1 MGVCGEEKK
10 GGSSNVSNEGRE
22 NEIEKDHEKY
32 DEPKDNN
39 INNTE
44 NINLDSMAQNSNR
57 DSNNNNGLV
66 SYNIRANRNFNFTC
80 ESGANLVIHKN
91 DGMNDFVVVIN
102 LIIYKNFIKRPEFI
116 MILDK
121 SGSMKGH
128 VHRLVSKII
137 PNGLKK
143 LNYSDNDKIHL
154 ITFDSSVNYY
164 IKSIKELRNDRSLEG
179 KGSTLIAKV
188 YDKIKDILRYNPNKK
203 NYRILILSDGK
214 IQDKKQTIENASDDL
229 LEFIK
234 KGKYLLS
241 VGAIRYNSGNESGDT
256 SAICSILRLN
266 TDDSKERLLSEVSYD
281 DSDEYISQ
289 KIYSYFNDDYFQ
301 SDFSIKSNKIKIRLE
316 PWGDGS
322 NEVRLRGGKNILFL
336 DKNPSLE
343 NIGIYEG
350 GVLKYTKADFKNGY
364 KLNYSNYNE
373 ILGAK
378 ITMAIR
384 KVRINKT
391 LGSKMALAENQKI
404 INYFENFEKR
414 LEGNVNKEAL
424 IAKELKKV
432 NNLDLTNYNDN
443 QLAQFIGVD
452 GKMVSIEEFLKKF
465 FEIDENEKKEISEF
479 VGEGIYIAKR
489 FDMAFNKM
497 ECPKD
502 SIIS

>member
-1 MGVCGEEKK
+1 M
-10 GGSSNVSNEGRE
+10 
-22 NEIEKDHEKY
+22 
-32 DEPKDNN
+32 
-39 INNTE
+39 
-44 NINLDSMAQNSNR
+44 
-57 DSNNNNGLV
+57 
-66 SYNIRANRNFNFTC
+66 
-80 ESGANLVIHKN
+80 
-91 DGMNDFVVVIN
+91 
-102 LIIYKNFIKRPEFI
+102 
-116 MILDK
+116 
-121 SGSMKGH
+121 
-128 VHRLVSKII
+128 
-137 PNGLKK
+137 
-143 LNYSDNDKIHL
+143 
-154 ITFDSSVNYY
+154 
-164 IKSIKELRNDRSLEG
+164 EG

-241 VGAIRYNSGNESGDT
+241 VGAIRYNSGIESGDT

-322 NEVRLRGGKNILFL
+322 NEVRLREGKNILFL

-350 GVLKYTKADFKNGY
+350 GILKYTKADFTNGY

-378 ITMAIR
+378 ITMAVR

-424 IAKELKKV
+424 IAKELKKA
-432 NNLDLTNYNDN
+432 NNLDLTNYNDH

-452 GKMVSIEEFLKKF
+452 GKMVSIEGFLKKF

-479 VGEGIYIAKR
+479 VAEGLSIAKR
-489 FDMAFNKM
+489 FDIAFNKIKY
-497 ECPKD
+497 PKD